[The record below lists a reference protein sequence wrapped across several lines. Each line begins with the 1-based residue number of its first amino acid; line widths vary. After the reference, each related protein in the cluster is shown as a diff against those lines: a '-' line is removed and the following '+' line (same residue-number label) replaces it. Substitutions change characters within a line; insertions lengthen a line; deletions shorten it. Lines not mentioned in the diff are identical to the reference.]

1 MISCDLLFV
10 FSKKKKKNPSQEM
23 VLYQIKK
30 CLSCFFLKKKMS
42 KLQQILYF
50 HAQRSSQKGDDCFPF
65 PCKTFAKEREGS
77 HDKKALQ
84 SSR

>member
-1 MISCDLLFV
+1 VIFFLF
-10 FSKKKKKNPSQEM
+10 FQKKKKRIHPKKWCSIKSRSAFL
-23 VLYQIKK
+23 VFFIKK
-30 CLSCFFLKKKMS
+30 QMS

>member
-10 FSKKKKKNPSQEM
+10 FSKKKKKESIPRNGALSNQE
-23 VLYQIKK
+23 VPFL
-30 CLSCFFLKKKMS
+30 FFFKKKMS